1 MVGTLSVGIRMD
13 RRIYPWLLLGAVG
26 FTLTSTA
33 AVAQESVRRERA
45 SIVLGSFITDR
56 DTSARLDSDQGDDGS
71 DIDLEDDL
79 GLEPSTT
86 VARIGGYWWLNE
98 RHRFDGA
105 YFDLSRSAS
114 KRLQETIDFGDQTFV
129 LDTVVAVSS
138 DLTVVKADYTYAML
152 VKDRGYLG
160 ITGGLYVSQTTLEI
174 TAGNF
179 GASEEQDVTAPLPV
193 FGLRGDYALGDHVT
207 LRGAVQ
213 IFDYEV
219 DRVDGRLTDFYFG
232 ADYAIGDHWAVGLAW
247 NEVSM
252 NITAE
257 SDRGHL
263 EGSLDWGYDG
273 VLLYAKFDLGSRR

>member
-1 MVGTLSVGIRMD
+1 MNVRTRTD
-13 RRIYPWLLLGAVG
+13 RRISLAFLCAAAAGLLAVSSGAG
-26 FTLTSTA
+26 
-33 AVAQESVRRERA
+33 AQETVTARRERA
-45 SIVLGSFITDR
+45 SILLGTFITDR

-79 GLEPSTT
+79 GLETSTT

-98 RHRFDGA
+98 RHRFDGT
-105 YFDLSRSAS
+105 YFDLSRTAS
-114 KRLQETIDFGDQTFV
+114 KRLLETIDFGDETFTI
-129 LDTVVAVSS
+129 DTVIAVTS

-152 VKDRGYLG
+152 VKDRGFLG
-160 ITGGLYVSQTTLEI
+160 ITGGLYVSQTTLGI
-174 TAGNF
+174 TAGGF

-193 FGLRGDYALGDHVT
+193 IGLRGDYALGEHIT

-219 DRVDGRLTDFYFG
+219 DNVGGHLTDSYFG
-232 ADYAIGDHWAVGLAW
+232 ADYAIGNHWAVGLAW
-247 NEVSM
+247 NKVSM

-257 SDRGHL
+257 SERGHL

-273 VLLYAKFDLGSRR
+273 VMLYAKLDLGSRR